1 MPDALVFDYDGVLA
15 DTEPLHWRSWAALLS
30 RYDVQFTWEEYCRVG
45 RGVNDTQM
53 FEAFRERVALIGGA
67 EFSRRNLERK
77 RMVCQWS
84 LAEIPIPQATIK
96 LLSTLGAYRIG
107 LVTSSERLDVEPILR
122 ASAIYE
128 QFDAMVFGEDVA
140 ANKPAPD
147 PYLLIAQKLEV
158 RTGIAFEDSQSG
170 LESALAAGFKAVK
183 IEQPKELAQVVAR
196 SLRQTTL

>member
-1 MPDALVFDYDGVLA
+1 
-15 DTEPLHWRSWAALLS
+15 
-30 RYDVQFTWEEYCRVG
+30 
-45 RGVNDTQM
+45 
-53 FEAFRERVALIGGA
+53 
-67 EFSRRNLERK
+67 
-77 RMVCQWS
+77 MVCQWS

-140 ANKPAPD
+140 ANKPAPE

-170 LESALAAGFKAVK
+170 LESGALAAGFKVVK